1 MFALTDNLPMGGRG
15 TAVAVDEENNPGI
28 KVLILLSWTQKID
41 VFMYEHVTWYSVGND
56 LCVVPYL
63 IGKLLFSAPCVHQRM
78 PPLSKGGRYRYRQQV
93 KVRGGIPEDG
103 YGLH

>member
-1 MFALTDNLPMGGRG
+1 MEGDMLQIVVGQDGDKVGQEAKKFPLLPCEKRYSKKIK
-15 TAVAVDEENNPGI
+15 EEIFDFVGF
-28 KVLILLSWTQKID
+28 VID
-41 VFMYEHVTWYSVGND
+41 KD
-56 LCVVPYL
+56 
-63 IGKLLFSAPCVHQRM
+63 KLLFSAPCSHQRM